1 MYYSDNKNKL
11 KYIKIMGID
20 WKINE
25 KENFTVLEFK
35 IEGDGILDPAD
46 LKEIKP
52 PALKMHKGLILSG
65 RGPVWL
71 YAFLTH
77 WAHPF
82 AWVGIYDAHLS
93 KAIVIERHVTNAPK
107 LGDTI
112 KIN

>member
-1 MYYSDNKNKL
+1 M
-11 KYIKIMGID
+11 KIEWNID
-20 WKINE
+20 E
-25 KENFTVLEFK
+25 KDDFTVLEFK
-35 IEGDGILDPAD
+35 IDGDGILEPED
-46 LKEIKP
+46 LKKIKP
-52 PALKMHKGLILSG
+52 PELKMHKGLIFSG

-82 AWVGIYDAHLS
+82 AWVGIYDAHLC
-93 KAIVIERHVTNAPK
+93 KAIVIERHVINAPQ